1 MNITTGQKARKP
13 LRYEKRCMFCGT
25 LISLTWNQMN
35 FNGPTFAECPCG
47 HHVQFTD
54 DLGCCPNDVV
64 FVYGKE
70 QEK

>member
-13 LRYEKRCMFCGT
+13 VRYEKRCMFCGT

-54 DLGCCPNDVV
+54 DLGCCPGDVA
-64 FVYGKE
+64 FVYEKE
-70 QEK
+70 VKE